1 MLLPGTNYS
10 MELMENLE
18 SYKSRWVDGRLAGLY
33 GETIAALS
41 EAGELSEVDRKQLK
55 ELKQNDGGE
64 ILDFVLDVAD
74 AARKGARF
82 SKAAAP
88 LILADGPLPFGDV
101 VFAVALG
108 LDFAIAAYNVVV
120 QDD

>member
-1 MLLPGTNYS
+1 

-33 GETIAALS
+33 AEAISALS
-41 EAGELSEVDRKQLK
+41 DAGELSEADRTQLK

-108 LDFAIAAYNVVV
+108 LDFAIAAYNVVA